1 MFTHS
6 FEVVLKFLIIVV
18 VNLIVTFADKSKSNA
33 VNLKRNKYK
42 IGIHYRYMT
51 WTSVLNIE
59 LKWGSNQPVQEVQF
73 YLSCYF
79 K

>member
-51 WTSVLNIE
+51 
-59 LKWGSNQPVQEVQF
+59 
-73 YLSCYF
+73 
-79 K
+79 